1 MDKKEEAVTQ
11 ARKVRILNKAFGDID
26 EITDFIAIN
35 NQQPLNAIKV
45 TEAIFDTIKK
55 IEQSPFAYKECG
67 QIPTKTKIYRQ
78 AKCFSWLIIFKISKA
93 EILILGVIHGAR
105 NPKKIKKLRK
115 IK

>member
-1 MDKKEEAVTQ
+1 MDKKEKATTQ
-11 ARKVRILNKAFGDID
+11 TRKVRILNKAFQDIED
-26 EITDFIAIN
+26 IADFIAIN

-45 TEAIFDTIKK
+45 TEAIFETIKK

-78 AKCFSWLIIFKISKA
+78 AKCFSWLIIFKKLKA

-115 IK
+115 TK